1 MRKIALI
8 LTALLPLACS
18 YIGEEPY
25 TNLDAAAIGS
35 NPNTY
40 LLPANEAY
48 SYIQSGYN
56 FVGGAFLDA
65 ATDDAMSTVA
75 NSSIH
80 RLARGYINMDNTIV
94 TPWANCFRG
103 IRQACF
109 AQTVLHDYTVKLP
122 GRTPEETAA
131 LKRQYYYEMTALRA
145 HYEFILLQYYGG
157 YPIVDEAIGFD
168 RRQEATDIAR
178 NSFAECVEHICELCD
193 TAAAHL
199 YVVAHNDNAAL
210 GRMTKGAALAIKAK
224 TLLYAASPLYNR
236 PGHDNP
242 LTGYTSSD
250 VPAAYPTVE
259 DRWKRAAF
267 ACSQVL
273 KLQKDDGSPAYAL
286 VDCPTPASWNTDNF
300 LTGDGSVSEWIF
312 IRTAGKSTNLEKRH
326 YPPTISRGS
335 GGGTVPTQELVNAFC
350 AEDGS
355 RIPEP
360 TDGQPTVIEARDRRF
375 YAFIAY
381 NGCRTFDIYNNGTLA
396 AKRDVFTR
404 SGKGETKDA
413 IGAASDLSTTTGYYL
428 AKFLYPQL
436 NFTAKNV
443 PSQYHLWPIIR
454 LADIYLMYAEAMVCG
469 YGSFDSDPDG
479 LGLTALDA
487 VKAVRTR
494 AGFGPGDHFYDGI
507 TDAADFMERV
517 VKCERRIELCLEGS
531 RYFDL
536 RRWMD
541 APTVLN
547 RPVHGVRINYD
558 GTSSTYSYF
567 EADPDRSFS
576 ERMYFHP
583 IAKTVLKN
591 NPNIVQNPGY

>member
-1 MRKIALI
+1 MRKSALI
-8 LTALLPLACS
+8 LTSILALACS

-48 SYIQSGYN
+48 TYMQNGFN
-56 FVGGAFLDA
+56 FVGGSCLDA

-75 NSSIH
+75 NATVH

-94 TPWANCFRG
+94 SPWANSFRG

-109 AQTVLHDYTVKLP
+109 AQHVLRDYTVKLP
-122 GRTPEETAA
+122 GRTPGETAA
-131 LKRQYYYEMTALRA
+131 LKAQYYYEMTALRA
-145 HYEFILLQYYGG
+145 HYEFTLLQYYGG
-157 YPIVDEAIGFD
+157 FPIVDEAIAFD
-168 RRQEATDIAR
+168 DRQTADIAR
-178 NSFAECVEHICELCD
+178 NSFSECVEHICELCD

-210 GRMTKGAALAIKAK
+210 GRMTRGAALAIKAK

-236 PGHDNP
+236 AGNTNP
-242 LTGYTSSD
+242 LIGYTAAD
-250 VPAAYPTVE
+250 VPPAYPAVS
-259 DRWKRAAF
+259 DRWRRAAH
-267 ACSQVL
+267 ACMAVL
-273 KLQKDDGSPAYAL
+273 TLQKDDGTPAYSL
-286 VDCPTPASWNTDNF
+286 VNCPTPESWNTSNF

-312 IRTAGKSTNLEKRH
+312 IKTAAKSTTLEKRH

-350 AEDGS
+350 AADGS
-355 RIPEP
+355 RIAPP
-360 TDGQPTVIEARDRRF
+360 TDGQPTITEGREPRF

-381 NGCRTFDIYNNGTLA
+381 DGCRTFDIYNGATLVS
-396 AKRDVFTR
+396 RRNVFTH

-413 IGAASDLSTTTGYYL
+413 IGAASDLSTTTGYYM

-469 YGSFDSDPDG
+469 YDSFDTDPDG
-479 LGLTALDA
+479 LGMTALDA
-487 VKAVRTR
+487 VKAVRAR
-494 AGFGPGDHFYDGI
+494 AGFGAGDHFYDGI
-507 TDAADFMERV
+507 TTAADFMEQV
-517 VKCERRIELCLEGS
+517 VKCERRIELCFEGS

-547 RPVHGVRINYD
+547 RPVHGVQINYD
-558 GTSSTYSYF
+558 GTTSEYNYF
-567 EADPDRSFS
+567 EADSDRSFS

-583 IAKTVLKN
+583 IAKSVLKT
-591 NPNIVQNPGY
+591 NPNIIQNPGY